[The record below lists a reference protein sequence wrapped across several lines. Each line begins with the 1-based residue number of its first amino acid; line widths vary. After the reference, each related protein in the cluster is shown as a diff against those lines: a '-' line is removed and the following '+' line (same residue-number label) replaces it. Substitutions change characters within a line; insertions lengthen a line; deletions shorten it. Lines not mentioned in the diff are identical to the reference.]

1 MALEGAIF
9 VESFLF
15 YLWLVFRYLFIVLL
29 FLYLAFGIDDLI
41 VDAVYYVRVVYRWL
55 FKRKWVKPVTLGQLR
70 GVPEQRLAILV
81 PAWDESAVIAR
92 MLINTA
98 GTLDYRNYDIF
109 VGTYPNDV
117 GTRREV
123 EKVQEIYSNIHV
135 VEVGHDGPTCKAD
148 CLNAVMDGLHAFE
161 RSHRVR
167 FEGFVL
173 HDSEDV
179 VHPQSLHFYNY
190 LMPRVQFIQI
200 PVFPLPCRPWQLTA
214 GTYMDEFA
222 ENHTKNLRVR
232 ELLGH
237 ALPSAGVGTAFSRA
251 AIEFLE
257 EQGHTQIFDGTSV
270 AEDYQVGL
278 KLAHF
283 KGQKIFLQQM
293 VGRAAATTG
302 NGDKPKRLKEP
313 LATREMF
320 PRTLGAAIR
329 QKSRW
334 VVGIAFQGWSQG
346 WTRSLGDNYFL
357 YRDRKSVLANIA
369 VMLGYVV
376 VAYMFINQIGGAMG
390 FAVAPS
396 LLAPHEWYLWLVK
409 VVLCVF
415 IWRVANRVYASWHVY
430 GAVHGMLALPRVVFS
445 NVLNF
450 LATCR
455 AIGIYTTSRLRGR
468 QLAWAKT
475 SHTFPTDALLSAYH
489 RKLGDVL
496 VASRFVSKDDLHMA
510 LEAQKTSGKRLGDIL
525 VEMGVLWEED
535 LVCSLA
541 QQQHRLAVEI
551 DPYLVADDVLKMVP
565 PKIARQH
572 RVFPIEKR
580 DGMLILA
587 TDRAVDEVMAVDLP
601 RLLGTQVLVEMCAT
615 PDMEFALRHAYDLKD
630 ISSLPPDHVL
640 GERLVEKGLISRDDL
655 KCALRDQ
662 KRHENHRLDETLVES
677 GALTREQLDAAVM
690 EG

>member
-1 MALEGAIF
+1 MIA
-9 VESFLF
+9 ESFLF
-15 YLWLVFRYLFIVLL
+15 CVWLVFRYMFIVLVC
-29 FLYLAFGIDDLI
+29 LYLVFGIDDLI
-41 VDAVYYVRVVYRWL
+41 VDAVYYVRVMYRWL
-55 FKRKWVKPVTLGQLR
+55 FKRKWVKPVTLSQLR
-70 GVPEQRLAILV
+70 GIPEQRLAILV

-117 GTRREV
+117 ATRHEV
-123 EKVQEIYSNIHV
+123 EKVQEIYSNIHA
-135 VEVGHDGPTCKAD
+135 VEARHDGPTNKAD
-148 CLNAVMDGLHAFE
+148 CLNAVMDDLHAFE
-161 RSHRVR
+161 RSHGVR

-179 VHPQSLHFYNY
+179 VHPQSLHYYNY
-190 LMPRVQFIQI
+190 LMPRVQFIQV

-237 ALPSAGVGTAFSRA
+237 ALPSAGVGTAFGRA

-257 EQGHTQIFDGTSV
+257 EQGHTRIFDGASV

-334 VVGIAFQGWSQG
+334 VVGVAFQGWSQG

-376 VAYMFINQIGGAMG
+376 VVYMLVNQIGGAMG
-390 FAVAPS
+390 FTVAPS
-396 LLAPHEWYLWLVK
+396 FLAPDEWYIWLVK
-409 VVLCVF
+409 FVLCVF
-415 IWRVANRVYASWHVY
+415 VWRVANRVYASWHVY
-430 GAVHGMLALPRVVFS
+430 GAVHGILALPRVVFS

-455 AIGIYTTSRLRGR
+455 AIGVYTTSRLHGR
-468 QLAWAKT
+468 TLAWAKT
-475 SHTFPTDALLSAYH
+475 SHTFPDEALLSVYH

-496 VASRFVSKDDLHMA
+496 VASRFVTKNDLHKA
-510 LEAQKTSGKRLGDIL
+510 LEAQKTSGKQLGEIL
-525 VEMGVLWEED
+525 VENGVLWEED
-535 LVCSLA
+535 LVFSLA
-541 QQQHRLAVEI
+541 EQQHREAIEI
-551 DPYLVADDVLKMVP
+551 DPYLVPDAVLRMVP
-565 PKIARQH
+565 RKIAKRH
-572 RVFPIEKR
+572 RVFPVEKR
-580 DGMLILA
+580 DGMLVLA

-601 RLLGTQVLVEMCAT
+601 HILGMPVLVEMCAT
-615 PDMEFALRHAYDLKD
+615 PDIEFALHHAYDVKD
-630 ISSLPPDHVL
+630 VSSVPPDHVL
-640 GERLVEKGLISRDDL
+640 GEHLVQKGLIGKDDL
-655 KCALRDQ
+655 KCALRNQ
-662 KRHENHRLDETLVES
+662 KRHEGCRLDEVLVKS
-677 GALTREQLDAAVM
+677 GALTQEQLDRAM
-690 EG
+690 GG